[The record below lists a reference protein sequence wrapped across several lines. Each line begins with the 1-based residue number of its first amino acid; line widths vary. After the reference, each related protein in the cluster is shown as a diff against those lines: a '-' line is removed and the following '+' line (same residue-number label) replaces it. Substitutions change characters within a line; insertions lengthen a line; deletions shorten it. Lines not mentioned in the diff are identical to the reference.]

1 MGGIRGLWGTR
12 LTENVQDDKADFQ
25 IDATRTDLIGTE
37 RIKFN
42 LKTHLRI
49 CMSEQLSA
57 NWFSIS
63 YFSLISVSWVW
74 VSYND
79 FQTYV
84 MMM

>member
-1 MGGIRGLWGTR
+1 MSALDVQKPSGPLDKVMGGIRGLWGTR

-25 IDATRTDLIGTE
+25 IDGTRTDLIGTE

-57 NWFSIS
+57 N
-63 YFSLISVSWVW
+63 
-74 VSYND
+74 
-79 FQTYV
+79 
-84 MMM
+84 